1 MEQNKELEERL
12 ESAGFYEETSTS
24 SEVSSKYPIDAV
36 LWAGSTP
43 CCKEVVIAKSA
54 EYGRMLFTD
63 GELQST
69 EGDEAIYHEHLV
81 HPAIMMYRSL
91 YGDKPLRVCVLGAGE
106 GATCRELLKWSA
118 TVVREIVWN
127 DFDKYLVD
135 LCRDFMGYCPGQTA
149 EIFYPNQRVIQLN
162 MDACKF
168 LKDETLPLF
177 DVVICD
183 LPDPVLGVV
192 EGLYSPQFWKDM
204 YTRMAPD
211 CVVATH
217 CGPIAPASV
226 DGMTL
231 ASSVSD
237 ALVEAGF
244 TGPRLGKVAIPS
256 YQSEWGFLF
265 GIKTVNPTP
274 YDMEM
279 GILPEGCRIL
289 DADALSSFFRIPAY
303 YSRVE

>member
-1 MEQNKELEERL
+1 
-12 ESAGFYEETSTS
+12 
-24 SEVSSKYPIDAV
+24 
-36 LWAGSTP
+36 
-43 CCKEVVIAKSA
+43 
-54 EYGRMLFTD
+54 
-63 GELQST
+63 
-69 EGDEAIYHEHLV
+69 
-81 HPAIMMYRSL
+81 
-91 YGDKPLRVCVLGAGE
+91 
-106 GATCRELLKWSA
+106 
-118 TVVREIVWN
+118 
-127 DFDKYLVD
+127 
-135 LCRDFMGYCPGQTA
+135 MGYCPGQTA

-226 DGMTL
+226 DGITL

-237 ALVEAGF
+237 TMVEAGF